1 MLINPANNTTYFTI
15 FYTLAFFSAFIV
27 LLWEGYKRKIPMISW
42 VLLLIFSKVSFIVGT
57 KIFTYSQDDWLLMI
71 KHATFIPTSGKILF
85 GGMILGLIAL
95 FIGKYALRIKQ
106 NIIDAFAIILPL
118 SIGIQRIGCFL
129 NGCCFGT
136 PTTVSWGVQYPVNTV
151 PHYYQYES
159 GLIGNS
165 DLLSLHIH
173 PVQLYEMAGALL
185 VALIVFKSRKS
196 WKANGSLF
204 TFSLILYC
212 SVRFLTEFF
221 RDNLAH
227 TVGGKMIGVFNQIQW
242 TMLIV
247 IIVFSFIL
255 LYREKKIALHMQT
268 LQQSAAIGI
277 KYSMLIFISESVM
290 IWTLQDWFS
299 PSELIAILLTFFISS
314 LIILFWILKEIAS
327 SEKKLIYAVLLLLP
341 LLITSQ
347 TIPQTERDSTL
358 VIKTRKISFGVA
370 NGTFENSIH
379 QKTGTTS
386 DGCDTYNSE
395 YFKQKY
401 TIGGVAFS
409 VKNEYPEKKF
419 ITNYGINMY
428 FGQNKEIVGSD
439 SLETNTPIFGVN
451 PFFRIDGKWIGIG
464 AGFHAGNLIIPKNS
478 NHDQIDLTTGLTKTS
493 IYPQVNFRVGPQRIL
508 FADYH
513 FADQFPSPFPGL
525 SQQIGIG
532 SGFGSK
538 NGLYLRIGGIL
549 DENGGTYLSAY
560 LPINKSFSLE
570 PMMVFSNS
578 SISHF
583 SFGLHYS
590 LSSKTSYHKDKTN

>member
-1 MLINPANNTTYFTI
+1 MIINPSNNATYFTI

-42 VLLLIFSKVSFIVGT
+42 VLLLIFSKVSFIIGT
-57 KIFTYSQDDWLLMI
+57 KIFTYSQEDWLLMI

-95 FIGKYALRIKQ
+95 FVGKYALRIKQ

-129 NGCCFGT
+129 NGCCFGS
-136 PTTVSWGVQYPVNTV
+136 PTSVPWSVQYPVNTG

-159 GLIGNS
+159 GLIGNT

-185 VALIVFKSRKS
+185 VAIIVFKSRKS

-242 TMLIV
+242 IMLIV
-247 IIVFSFIL
+247 IVVFSFIL
-255 LYREKKIALHMQT
+255 LYREKRIALHMQI
-268 LQQSAAIGI
+268 LQRSTSIGM

-314 LIILFWILKEIAS
+314 IIILFWILREIAS
-327 SEKKLIYAVLLLLP
+327 SEKKLAYAVLLLLP

-347 TIPQTERDSTL
+347 TIPQTESDSSL

-370 NGTFENSIH
+370 SGTFENSVH

-386 DGCDTYNSE
+386 DGCDQYNTE

-401 TIGGVAFS
+401 TVGGVAFS

-428 FGQNKEIVGSD
+428 LGQNKEIVRSD
-439 SLETNTPIFGVN
+439 SLETNTPIYGVN
-451 PFFRIDGKWIGIG
+451 PFFRIDGKWVGFG
-464 AGFHAGNLIIPKNS
+464 GGFHAGNLIIPKNPH
-478 NHDQIDLTTGLTKTS
+478 NDQTDLTTGLTKTS
-493 IYPQVNFRVGPQRIL
+493 LYPQLYFRVGPQRIL
-508 FADYH
+508 FADFHY
-513 FADQFPSPFPGL
+513 ADQFPSPFPGI

-538 NGLYLRIGGIL
+538 NGLYLRIGSII
-549 DENGGTYLSAY
+549 DENKGTYLSAY
-560 LPINKSFSLE
+560 LPINKSISFE
-570 PMMVFSNS
+570 PMLVISNS
-578 SISHF
+578 SFSHF

-590 LSSKTSYHKDKTN
+590 LPSKTSYHKDKK